1 MVQHSGSVVPLGLFA
16 NTAWRF
22 ILLCEILSRL
32 PSPVSR
38 VWFLFTPL
46 ISGLSRKVS
55 VRVISQRTNRPART
69 RICIFCSRRAGGGGA
84 LYDRCQRQSFSRS
97 ANNISPVTIPSHI
110 KCIELPALSRFPMLA
125 TSQSGWGMGVEGVV
139 ADERWQESGH
149 SGWLSEDVM
158 RARIPRWRIAAGGR
172 GERRGWR
179 LRQRGRK
186 KLNCGEKG
194 ELWFQFSVGLFP

>member
-1 MVQHSGSVVPLGLFA
+1 MKYFPV
-16 NTAWRF
+16 
-22 ILLCEILSRL
+22 SRL
-32 PSPVSR
+32 PSPVSDS
-38 VWFLFTPL
+38 FSLPL
-46 ISGLSRKVS
+46 YQVYPERSAPESYLNA
-55 VRVISQRTNRPART
+55 QTDQHAPA
-69 RICIFCSRRAGGGGA
+69 FAFFAAEELGGGGGA

-110 KCIELPALSRFPMLA
+110 KCIELPVLSRFPMLA

-158 RARIPRWRIAAGGR
+158 RARIPQWRIAAGGR

>member
-32 PSPVSR
+32 PCLIPFHSPYIRSIQKGQR
-38 VWFLFTPL
+38 QSHISTHKQTSTHPHLHFLQQK
-46 ISGLSRKVS
+46 SW
-55 VRVISQRTNRPART
+55 
-69 RICIFCSRRAGGGGA
+69 GGGGA

>member
-32 PSPVSR
+32 PCLIPFHSPYIRSIQKGQR
-38 VWFLFTPL
+38 QSH
-46 ISGLSRKVS
+46 IS
-55 VRVISQRTNRPART
+55 T
-69 RICIFCSRRAGGGGA
+69 
-84 LYDRCQRQSFSRS
+84 QRQSFSRS